1 MMNTILKLYFKLPHD
16 TSFGIISK
24 IINRIAA
31 RIVKRVLD
39 RTVPSY
45 FLKTQAQFL
54 NGLNT
59 EKRDKKVI
67 VSLTSFPGR
76 IADVWIVVE
85 CLFRQ
90 TYKAD
95 KIILWLSELQF
106 EGVVLPKLLIEQ
118 QKRGLEIRFVKD
130 DLRSHKKYYYAL
142 ENFDSSIIVTVDD
155 DVFYHQ
161 DVIKTLIEAHQSHPN
176 EVIANRAHKIKFN
189 EEKLILPYRKW
200 YVNYKSAYSS
210 YLYVPTG
217 VGGVLYPPGSLSNKL
232 LNVDAIKEL
241 CLQADDLWLKVGSL
255 LTSTKVHITPS
266 YRQEFIT
273 VGKTQN
279 NKLVTYNSLTGGN
292 DVQLRAVLDYFKMGN
307 LENYKNR
314 D

>member
-67 VSLTSFPGR
+67 VSFTSFPGR
-76 IADVWIVVE
+76 IQDVWIVVE

-106 EGVVLPKLLIEQ
+106 EGVELPSLLTDQ
-118 QKRGLEIRFVKD
+118 QSRGLDIRFVKGD
-130 DLRSHKKYYYAL
+130 IKSHKKYIYAL
-142 ENFDSSIIVTVDD
+142 NEFKNDYVITVDD
-155 DVFYHQ
+155 DLYY
-161 DVIKTLIEAHQSHPN
+161 DNKLIQNLIQLKEKYPYALPT
-176 EVIANRAHKIKFN
+176 NRAH
-189 EEKLILPYRKW
+189 LIQFDNRNKVAPYSKW
-200 YVNYKSAYSS
+200 YHNYQIEKQS
-210 YLYVPTG
+210 LLLVPTG
-217 VGGVLYPPGSLSNKL
+217 GFGTLYEFDQLYQTFDNQIL
-232 LNVDAIKEL
+232 IKEL
-241 CLQADDLWLKVGSL
+241 VPHADDLWIKIQSL
-255 LTSTKVHITPS
+255 LKN
-266 YRQEFIT
+266 
-273 VGKTQN
+273 TQVVTN
-279 NKLVTYNSLTGGN
+279 NRYNKDPISVKSSQLEKLVSINVLRGAN

-307 LENYKNR
+307 LENYKN
-314 D
+314 